1 MKENAI
7 TIREC
12 APRIQNQSFCAI
24 LNLDGT
30 TRLHLTNEDET
41 QEVSGARVECEWNSQ
56 PNVPESNREAYIL
69 ACLPVFLT
77 IVYFALSDLLHLW

>member
-12 APRIQNQSFCAI
+12 APRTQNRSFCAI

-30 TRLHLTNEDET
+30 KRLHLVNEDEI
-41 QEVSGARVECEWNSQ
+41 QEVSGARVECEWNTQ
-56 PNVPESNREAYIL
+56 PDVTESNRGAYIL

-77 IVYFALSDLLHLW
+77 LVYFALSDLLHLW